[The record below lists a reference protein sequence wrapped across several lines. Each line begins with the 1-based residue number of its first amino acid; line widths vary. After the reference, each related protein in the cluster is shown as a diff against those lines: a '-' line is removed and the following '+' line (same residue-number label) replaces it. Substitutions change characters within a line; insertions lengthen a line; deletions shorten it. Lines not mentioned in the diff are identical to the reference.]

1 MVLIDQ
7 DFSEHIACIQE
18 NDQFSQTGVNIRFI
32 PIHVCF
38 LSLSASGRPMCRS
51 VIKTDKTNPFGWAR
65 KLLFF

>member
-38 LSLSASGRPMCRS
+38 LSLSASGRPMCR
-51 VIKTDKTNPFGWAR
+51 
-65 KLLFF
+65 